1 MRIIFLGTVG
11 IYHPILAA
19 HLYLDRELDGDNS
32 HLSGWGDFSQ
42 EGTGDPILVGQDSL
56 GNQVYA
62 LGAGVEVTMTRKTIA
77 QLVEILGH
85 SPDEMLI
92 KTISVQP
99 EKALINL
106 YRAGSLQVL
115 QKLINAVVAR
125 LLKPEY
131 PSLQRQVDEFK
142 AEARFS

>member
-1 MRIIFLGTVG
+1 MKIVFLGTIG

-19 HLYLDRELDGDNS
+19 HLYLGRELNDDNS

-42 EGTGDPILVGQDSL
+42 EDSGYPILVGQDSL

-62 LGAGVEVTMTRKTIA
+62 LGAGIEVTMTRETIK

-85 SPDEMLI
+85 SPDELLI
-92 KTISVQP
+92 KTISVQT
-99 EKALINL
+99 EIALIYL
-106 YRAGSLQVL
+106 YRMAALRIL
-115 QKLINAVVAR
+115 QKPINAVVAR
-125 LLKPEY
+125 LLRPEY
-131 PSLQRQVDEFK
+131 ASLQRQVDEFK